1 MQINRLLHK
10 AAFKRI
16 LPPGSA
22 RAFSPIPS
30 GNRPTDHTVE
40 DKKDLSPDWVRF
52 APGRGQFDCSRDD
65 LFDCT
70 TRDHLDQEVKKRDFG
85 ISWNSIYL
93 DHIGSD
99 AFYMA

>member
-1 MQINRLLHK
+1 M

-22 RAFSPIPS
+22 RVFSPIPS

-40 DKKDLSPDWVRF
+40 DKKDLNSGWVRF

-70 TRDHLDQEVKKRDFG
+70 TRDHLDQEVKKRDIG

-93 DHIGSD
+93 DHIG